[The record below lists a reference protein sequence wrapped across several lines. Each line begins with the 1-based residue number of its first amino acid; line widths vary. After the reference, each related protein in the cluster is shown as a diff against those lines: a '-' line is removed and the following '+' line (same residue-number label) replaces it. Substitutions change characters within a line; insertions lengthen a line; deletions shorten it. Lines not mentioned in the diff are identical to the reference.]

1 MKTSLGT
8 VTAFEAKTHLS
19 ELLKKVMNGDSFI
32 VTLRGKP
39 VAKIISFQE
48 ESSSEIESAVT
59 RLSEIRKT
67 VKGGL
72 SIKEMIEEGRKY

>member
-1 MKTSLGT
+1 T

-39 VAKIISFQE
+39 VAKIISFRE